1 MTPQLPFRTEHP
13 LAMPPLLQELAGL
26 GPVHRVRTRTGHDAW
41 LVTGYEEVKHYL
53 SDDRLGRSH
62 PDPAN
67 AARTGESVLF
77 GGPRGN
83 FETEREEHAR
93 MRSLLQPHFSPK
105 RMRAFTPRMEAITDE
120 LLDDMAAHGSPADL
134 CQALALPLPI
144 LVICELLGVP
154 YEDRPQFRTWSQ
166 QTADVTNRELSEQGL
181 LALYGYG
188 QDLVRR
194 KRKEPGEDFISQ
206 MIDRI
211 PDDEIAMLSMAMLFA
226 GHETTVV
233 AIELGAVCLLT
244 NPEQWQ
250 LLLQRPELIPGAV
263 DEMLRLPA
271 DAIGVIPRYVRTDL
285 DLCGTHVRAG
295 ELVVLDT
302 TAANHDATAFPS
314 PERFDITRDNAHHV
328 AFGHGLRYCIGAPL
342 ARLELRVAFS
352 KLLARFPGLRLAV
365 PAEQLRRQP
374 DRLTSGVEELPV
386 TF

>member
-1 MTPQLPFRTEHP
+1 MSR
-13 LAMPPLLQELAGL
+13 
-26 GPVHRVRTRTGHDAW
+26 
-41 LVTGYEEVKHYL
+41 
-53 SDDRLGRSH
+53 
-62 PDPAN
+62 
-67 AARTGESVLF
+67 
-77 GGPRGN
+77 
-83 FETEREEHAR
+83 
-93 MRSLLQPHFSPK
+93 
-105 RMRAFTPRMEAITDE
+105 
-120 LLDDMAAHGSPADL
+120 
-134 CQALALPLPI
+134 LPI

-263 DEMLRLPA
+263 DEMLRL
-271 DAIGVIPRYVRTDL
+271 
-285 DLCGTHVRAG
+285 
-295 ELVVLDT
+295 
-302 TAANHDATAFPS
+302 
-314 PERFDITRDNAHHV
+314 
-328 AFGHGLRYCIGAPL
+328 
-342 ARLELRVAFS
+342 S
-352 KLLARFPGLRLAV
+352 KLLARFPVLRLAV
-365 PAEQLRRQP
+365 PAEQLRKHARASVTRAASRSRQP
-374 DRLTSGVEELPV
+374 PV
-386 TF
+386 TVAARVSATGTPWRRAR